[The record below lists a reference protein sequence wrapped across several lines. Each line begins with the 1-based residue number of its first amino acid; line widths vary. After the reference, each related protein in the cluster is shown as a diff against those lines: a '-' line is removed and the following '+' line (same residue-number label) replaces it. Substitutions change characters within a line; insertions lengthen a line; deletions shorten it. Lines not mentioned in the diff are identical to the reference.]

1 MSKLLL
7 PMPCWSTHDRVLS
20 RLTTAAG
27 FRGVAAPSC
36 PVSAVSLVG
45 LTVGEE
51 EREEIVAGVFA
62 ALSLSTKEVA
72 WTLVLEVVSVPPFL
86 SLPTE
91 DLEGRADADFEERS
105 KLGLLRLAFPF
116 PFGVAS

>member
-20 RLTTAAG
+20 RFTTAAG

-36 PVSAVSLVG
+36 PVSAVPLVG

-91 DLEGRADADFEERS
+91 DLEGRADAGF
-105 KLGLLRLAFPF
+105 
-116 PFGVAS
+116 